1 LITESAGLLFLT
13 PVFEKLPNNALA
25 AIVVAGL
32 VSIFDYEEAI
42 WLWKV
47 SNLAVQPLH
56 LGPGLVTG
64 NSMAYTHGHASGLV
78 KA

>member
-1 LITESAGLLFLT
+1 MTCLFDESAVGLLFLT

-47 SNLAVQPLH
+47 GNVLAASC
-56 LGPGLVTG
+56 T
-64 NSMAYTHGHASGLV
+64 SMAHQDQDQSAAVL
-78 KA
+78 AIP